1 MFNLMRHYAITSFIS
16 VLVAAVLLTA
26 FYRHVEV
33 QETTDFARKTNI
45 ALTEAVLD
53 SVRLDLGEY
62 LGSASNLGPREIARA
77 PFPSTLAA
85 TIVRLME
92 KTSIGEVRIYNNL
105 GVIVFSTRD
114 QVVGTI
120 DPGSSGFA
128 SASKGQSASDLVYR
142 DAFSSFGRATEGDN
156 LVHTFVPVRL
166 GPAGAISGVLATDV
180 DLSPAVAQTERE
192 VFTVIG
198 GILLILM
205 LLYSAQLLVV
215 MRAKKVIEAQQDTI
229 RERTETLEAMSLQ
242 LLTGEEAQKLNL
254 AVSLHEGLAQTLTAV
269 KVGIEQG
276 LERTLP
282 ETSRDKSLHTAIS
295 ALQGAIEEV
304 QEMAAELRPSSLDEL
319 GLLPTIRWYCREFE
333 SMHPDIRIEQNIS
346 VQEQEIPEPL
356 KIVIYR
362 IIEAVLKD
370 IGNDSRKDRIR
381 LSLQPSAKAIM
392 LAIDDIPQEA
402 TSAAT
407 APGNPRLRFA
417 AAKER
422 ATLSG
427 GAFSAAFNRDGGIT
441 LNASWAM

>member
-62 LGSASNLGPREIARA
+62 LGAASNLGPREIARA

-282 ETSRDKSLHTAIS
+282 ETSRDKSLNTAIS

-304 QEMAAELRPSSLDEL
+304 QEMAAELRPSSLD
-319 GLLPTIRWYCREFE
+319 
-333 SMHPDIRIEQNIS
+333 
-346 VQEQEIPEPL
+346 
-356 KIVIYR
+356 
-362 IIEAVLKD
+362 
-370 IGNDSRKDRIR
+370 
-381 LSLQPSAKAIM
+381 
-392 LAIDDIPQEA
+392 
-402 TSAAT
+402 
-407 APGNPRLRFA
+407 
-417 AAKER
+417 
-422 ATLSG
+422 
-427 GAFSAAFNRDGGIT
+427 
-441 LNASWAM
+441 